1 MSAVGER
8 VFLSLGS
15 NVGDRRANLMA
26 ALRRLEAEG
35 VRVVRQ
41 SSWYETDPVGYTE
54 QPPFLNL
61 VVEVRTALDP
71 LALLRCAQRVEAALG
86 RVREVR
92 WGPRTVDVDLILYGQ
107 RVIRTSELVV
117 PHPRMRE
124 RAFVLVPL
132 CEVAPDLLLPDGTP
146 VVTLLPAVADQRV
159 QRR

>member
-107 RVIRTSELVV
+107 RVIRTRELVV

>member
-1 MSAVGER
+1 MRAVQER

-15 NVGDRRANLMA
+15 NVGDRRANLVA
-26 ALRRLEAEG
+26 ALRLLDAEG
-35 VRVVRQ
+35 VRLVRQ

-92 WGPRTVDVDLILYGQ
+92 WGPRTVDVDLVLYGQ
-107 RVIRTSELVV
+107 RVIRTGELVV
-117 PHPRMRE
+117 PHPRLRE

-132 CEVAPDLLLPDGTP
+132 CEVAPDLVLPDGTP
-146 VVTLLPAVADQRV
+146 VATLLPAVADQRV
-159 QRR
+159 RRR